1 MQQLNRLIGRNYGQ
15 PRGLVGRF
23 TARMMRQ
30 SNAALNL
37 WLVGLL
43 DIAPRSRVLEVGF
56 GPGVALDAL
65 LARASEGFV
74 AGVDASALM
83 VEQARARHAAAIGAG
98 RLEVTQG
105 DAVALPYG
113 DATFDSACGTHVV
126 YFWPDP
132 VATLRE
138 LRRVLRPGGTVALG
152 YQQREHMPAIAL
164 RTTGQIAARLYGPG
178 ELEQVVRDAGF
189 PDVQLKTQG
198 DPASPGGFCVLATK

>member
-15 PRGLVGRF
+15 PRGLIGRF

-30 SNAALNL
+30 NNAALNL

-43 DIAPRSRVLEVGF
+43 DVAPRCRVLEVGF

-98 RLEVTQG
+98 RLEVNQG
-105 DAVALPYG
+105 DAAALPYG

-189 PDVQLKTQG
+189 TGVQLKTQG

>member
-1 MQQLNRLIGRNYGQ
+1 MQLMRQLNRLIGRNYGQ

-30 SNAALNL
+30 NNAALNL

-56 GPGVALDAL
+56 GPGVALEAL
-65 LARASEGFV
+65 LG
-74 AGVDASALM
+74 
-83 VEQARARHAAAIGAG
+83 HAAAIGAG
-98 RLEVTQG
+98 RLEVNQG
-105 DAVALPYG
+105 DAAALPYG

-138 LRRVLRPGGTVALG
+138 LRRVLRPDGTVALG

-178 ELEQVVRDAGF
+178 EVEQVVRDAGF
-189 PDVQLKTQG
+189 ADVQLKTQG